1 MTFTK
6 TIGGKDPWS
15 MPSDGTDLVRISPED
30 KRWERRQYHKAAR
43 REIALKL
50 KTTDPEAL

>member
-1 MTFTK
+1 MTFTN

-15 MPSDGTDLVRISPED
+15 MPSDGADVVRITPQE

-43 REIALKL
+43 REITLKL
-50 KTTDPEAL
+50 KTADPEAV